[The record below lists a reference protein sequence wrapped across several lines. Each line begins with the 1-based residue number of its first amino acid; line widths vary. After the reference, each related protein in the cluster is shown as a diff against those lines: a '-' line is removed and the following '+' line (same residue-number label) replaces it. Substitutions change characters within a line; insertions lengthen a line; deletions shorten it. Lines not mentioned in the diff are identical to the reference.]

1 MIVKEGWNDK
11 NGGEFSATLKSC
23 LDTSKE
29 HSAQIL
35 AGEASR
41 STPVWFSYILR
52 KQYPVTW
59 YNERIVT
66 TKIRY

>member
-11 NGGEFSATLKSC
+11 NGGELSATLKSY

-35 AGEASR
+35 AEEASR
-41 STPVWFSYILR
+41 STPVWFSNILR
-52 KQYPVTW
+52 KQFPVTC
-59 YNERIVT
+59 YNDRLT
-66 TKIRY
+66 TTTR